1 VDLNHLI
8 SNAQHMPN
16 IPKVVQELIE
26 SFGNE
31 SVDSNEVAEK
41 LNKDQAMTAKV
52 LRMANSSK
60 YGGHRNIGS
69 VNDAVVLLGFNAL
82 RTMVLSS
89 GLTSAFPTP
98 EGFNIKD
105 FWIKSFTVASMCKW
119 LAKHV
124 PNTDAEIAFTCGMIH
139 DIGGLLTHILVS
151 DEAQEI
157 DRVVEKG
164 ANRIEMEDSR
174 LGFNFT
180 EAGAELAHRWKFPED
195 IVNGIKHQL
204 QPQVDDETYEK
215 LAGIVYIAKYLFE
228 NRELTDDEFIAN
240 FPSEQGKLL
249 NMNMVAVLD
258 NIDEV
263 KALDSG
269 MDDLLN

>member
-1 VDLNHLI
+1 MDLNHLI

-16 IPKVVQELIE
+16 IPKVVQDLIE
-26 SFGNE
+26 SFGNDN
-31 SVDSNEVAEK
+31 VDSTEVAEK
-41 LNKDQAMTAKV
+41 LNKDQAMTTKV

-60 YGGHRNIGS
+60 YGGHRKIGS

-119 LAKHV
+119 LAQHV

-164 ANRIEMEDSR
+164 ACRVEMEDSR

-180 EAGAELAHRWKFPED
+180 EAGSELANRWKFPEE

-204 QPQVDDETYEK
+204 QPQVDDGTYEQ
-215 LAGIVYIAKYLFE
+215 LAGIVYIAKYVFE
-228 NRELTDDEFIAN
+228 NRDKPEDEFIAN

-258 NIDEV
+258 NIAEA

-269 MDDLLN
+269 MDDLLG